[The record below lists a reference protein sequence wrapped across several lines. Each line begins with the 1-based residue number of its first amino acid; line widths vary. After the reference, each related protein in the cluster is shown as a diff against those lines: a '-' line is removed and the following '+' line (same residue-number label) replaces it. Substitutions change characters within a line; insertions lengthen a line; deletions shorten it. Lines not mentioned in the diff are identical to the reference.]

1 MSTIQN
7 YGQRARHKTW
17 KKYFY
22 SGNEPGLN
30 ESLVCGMKQEKEPKA
45 NVRHRV
51 RVTGYSGFL

>member
-1 MSTIQN
+1 MVKEQ
-7 YGQRARHKTW
+7 RHKTW